1 MGQREV
7 GVPWGITTAPPDTH
21 GQGKEPKI
29 GITQHPASTGLS
41 TRQDPTCSTAW
52 GHPGGPCRSR
62 TAPTPQISPF
72 FLELLPTL
80 RKGGPAG
87 ERFPA
92 GMAGTVPMTT
102 QPPLP
107 QPHLLPPAPKRGL
120 HGQGGCSAL
129 PHHPWLRDPLPIHP
143 LPVPLPSPGH
153 QPWGQPCP
161 KQRGQV
167 TAGQPHSPAP
177 NVRNT
182 TPSSG

>member
-41 TRQDPTCSTAW
+41 TRQDPTPRAAW

-62 TAPTPQISPF
+62 TALTPQISPF

-120 HGQGGCSAL
+120 HGQGGLLCPAPSPLAPRPPPHTPAASPPAQPRAPALGPAL
-129 PHHPWLRDPLPIHP
+129 PQATG
-143 LPVPLPSPGH
+143 PGDSRTAP
-153 QPWGQPCP
+153 QP
-161 KQRGQV
+161 R
-167 TAGQPHSPAP
+167 S
-177 NVRNT
+177 
-182 TPSSG
+182 